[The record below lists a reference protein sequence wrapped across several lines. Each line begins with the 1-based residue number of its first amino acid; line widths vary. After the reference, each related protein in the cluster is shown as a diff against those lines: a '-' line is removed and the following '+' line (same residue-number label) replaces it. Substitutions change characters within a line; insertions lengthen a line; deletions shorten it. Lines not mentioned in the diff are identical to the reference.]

1 MTEKL
6 DKIKARIS
14 ALLNRADHHATG
26 DHEAAACREKAEALM
41 QSYRIE
47 RAMLNLEDNSKRKFE
62 VKEFDNTTDSRL
74 FLRSAHFHLMRDSYK
89 HAKCQVSGG
98 FGKTTVVGYPEDVFY
113 GTVLFQRACAEFID
127 KLYPKWDEGRSFQEN
142 CYRLKRS
149 GLSFS
154 DVLWRIN
161 GTDTDYASHT
171 TVNQIRHAVWRWEED
186 NDIPHRPHSRRHD
199 AYRDSFAD
207 AFIERFKERLQAL
220 RDREVG
226 EENEKQEYAVAII
239 KDDDAL
245 KEEFYRLFP
254 HLRPKTKEQIDEETA
269 KWRQKWADEDAAE
282 QARREKLTQ
291 AERDRE
297 DAKMAREDARRARE
311 WERFS
316 YRNRKDTTGWVEGTS
331 AADKVRLRM
340 DDEFSGSRTALS

>member
-6 DKIKARIS
+6 DKIKGRIS
-14 ALLNRADHHATG
+14 ALLNRADHHATTE
-26 DHEAAACREKAEALM
+26 HEAAACREKAEDLM
-41 QSYRIE
+41 RSYRIE

-62 VKEFDNTTDSRL
+62 VKEFDNATDSRL
-74 FLRSAHFHLMRDSYK
+74 FLRSANYYFVRESYK

-113 GTVLFQRACAEFID
+113 GTVLYQRAAAEFID
-127 KLYPKWDEGRSFQEN
+127 KLFPQWDDERSFQEN

-149 GLSFS
+149 GLSFK
-154 DVLWRIN
+154 DVQWHIW
-161 GTDTDYASHT
+161 YAT
-171 TVNQIRHAVWRWEED
+171 NEEPTLAQIRHAVWRWEED

-207 AFIERFKERLQAL
+207 AFIERLRQRLQAL
-220 RDREVG
+220 RDREMH
-226 EENEKQEYAVAII
+226 EDEDKQEYAVAIV

-254 HLRPKTKEQIDEETA
+254 HLRPKTREEVDA
-269 KWRQKWADEDAAE
+269 EMAEWNKKWAKDAE
-282 QARREKLTQ
+282 EERKRRENMTQ
-291 AERDRE
+291 AQRDRE
-297 DAKMAREDARRARE
+297 DAKKAREDARRRRE
-311 WERFS
+311 WERFA
-316 YRNRKDTTGWVEGTS
+316 YRNRKDTTGWSEGTS
-331 AADKVRLRM
+331 AADSVRLRM